1 VKKKLK
7 RIMPDPWRLRENRY
21 ISVFGRWLHD
31 PSLWH
36 LNRRSAAGAFGV
48 GLFVAILPPVGH
60 MLTAAGLAI
69 LLRVNLPLS
78 VALVW
83 VSNPLTIPPISYIA
97 YALGSLVMGE
107 RPKGFDLHFWIEP
120 HNWLHVLAPFLL
132 GSVLFGL
139 ALGVAGYFTVQLLWR
154 RNLRRQ
160 IERRRQRY
168 REMASAA
175 ASGSVTSTPSSSRQT

>member
-1 VKKKLK
+1 MKKKLK
-7 RIMPDPWRLRENRY
+7 RIMPDPWTLRENRY

-60 MLTAAGLAI
+60 MLIAAALAI

-97 YALGSLVMGE
+97 YAIGSLVMGE
-107 RPKGFDLHFWIEP
+107 RPKGFDLAFWIEP
-120 HNWLHVLAPFLL
+120 HNWLHVLTPFLI

-139 ALGVAGYFTVQLLWR
+139 AVGTAGYFGVQYLWR

-160 IERRRQRY
+160 IAHRRARY
-168 REMASAA
+168 REMAASA